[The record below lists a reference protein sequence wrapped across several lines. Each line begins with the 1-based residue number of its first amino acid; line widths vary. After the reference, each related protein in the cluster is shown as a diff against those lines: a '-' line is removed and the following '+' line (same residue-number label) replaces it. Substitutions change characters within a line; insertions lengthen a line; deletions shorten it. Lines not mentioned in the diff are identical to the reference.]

1 MRIPTLFVLPALV
14 LTLALTACDRPPP
27 VREDRPRPVRSVVV
41 EPAQTASSLTLPGE
55 IRPRIETR
63 YGFRVGGKIAERLV
77 SVGDSISAGQVLARL
92 DPKDVEPAIAQAR
105 AQVAAAATEAK
116 LAHIELERLKDL
128 HRQNFV
134 SLAQVDRQQAQT
146 EASDARLRN
155 AQAQLTQAR
164 NAMAFQSLVAD
175 ADGVVTAIDAEEGQ
189 VVAAGQSVVRVARTA
204 EKELLVNVPEADL
217 PVAREAKTWQV
228 TIPALGDRPLQARVR
243 ELSPVA
249 DPASRTYP
257 MRLSLLGDTGAVAL
271 GMSATARALRDSGE
285 TIVLPISALYSQD
298 GKARVWVVADDMSVQ
313 PVPV

>member
-1 MRIPTLFVLPALV
+1 
-14 LTLALTACDRPPP
+14 
-27 VREDRPRPVRSVVV
+27 
-41 EPAQTASSLTLPGE
+41 
-55 IRPRIETR
+55 
-63 YGFRVGGKIAERLV
+63 
-77 SVGDSISAGQVLARL
+77 
-92 DPKDVEPAIAQAR
+92 
-105 AQVAAAATEAK
+105 
-116 LAHIELERLKDL
+116 
-128 HRQNFV
+128 NFV

-313 PVPV
+313 